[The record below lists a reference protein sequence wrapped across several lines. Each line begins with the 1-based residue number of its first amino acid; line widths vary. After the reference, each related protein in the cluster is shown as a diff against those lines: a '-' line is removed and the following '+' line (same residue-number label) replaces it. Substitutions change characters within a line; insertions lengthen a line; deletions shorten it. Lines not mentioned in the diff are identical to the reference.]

1 MLTTIRHQSI
11 GSKMIDESRIYT
23 ENGEVKV
30 CHISCDSACIDMT
43 PHPTESRVFVKDGEI
58 ITILSKE
65 IEENGYLSLE
75 ESKQLILIEIEAIYK
90 QNGLL

>member
-1 MLTTIRHQSI
+1 
-11 GSKMIDESRIYT
+11 MIAHEY
-23 ENGEVKV
+23 
-30 CHISCDSACIDMT
+30 MT

>member
-1 MLTTIRHQSI
+1 
-11 GSKMIDESRIYT
+11 
-23 ENGEVKV
+23 
-30 CHISCDSACIDMT
+30 MT

-75 ESKQLILIEIEAIYK
+75 ESKQLILIETEAIYK